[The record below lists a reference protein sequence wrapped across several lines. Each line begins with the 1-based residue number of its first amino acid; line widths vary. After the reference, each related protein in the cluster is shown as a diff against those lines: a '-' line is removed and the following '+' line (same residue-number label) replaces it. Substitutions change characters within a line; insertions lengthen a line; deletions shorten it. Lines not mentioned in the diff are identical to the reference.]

1 MLKQIYPAGTILKD
15 VLMLDTRDG
24 YSMGKQISSYSITV
38 KVPGVFDNKSFKDV
52 LVTGHR
58 ERSLSSLPLPFT
70 INTTSAKAFEM
81 IPGVS
86 RDKSS
91 DLILKRPFETVDS
104 LLKR

>member
-1 MLKQIYPAGTILKD
+1 
-15 VLMLDTRDG
+15 
-24 YSMGKQISSYSITV
+24 MGKQISSYSITV

-58 ERSLSSLPLPFT
+58 ERSLSSLPLPFA
-70 INTTSAKAFEM
+70 INTTSAKGFEM

-91 DLILKRPFETVDS
+91 DLILKRPFETVEAFTEEIKNVQPD
-104 LLKR
+104 LLKIIRDNSEI